1 MYVARDGF
9 YKMGAGNFH
18 DQLIPNQPQ
27 RRALWNDIE
36 FWEGRSTKWGLQT
49 GVAQPHLPSK
59 PSGYPFYF
67 AHDPAHLVDQIG
79 GMHLL
84 QRCGLIVQLVSPYR
98 CLPAGRA
105 MAMLCRG
112 KWQARTISCNL
123 GRFFN
128 KRANS
133 YIGGYTFYFA
143 HDPTH
148 FLEKT
153 GGGMHLLYRLGPN
166 EPNSKHSLE
175 ENLWHVGSATSTEAS
190 LRVAR
195 LWLGWLPSQAKLP
208 LHDGQRRTWQTCHCS
223 WNVKSTIIKAGL
235 PQHKPGSP
243 WESWLLHTTSQ
254 LHLVALHHL
263 YSGPFSI
270 LLADGCPQVAILT
283 QLPFAVEIL
292 AQIWAK

>member
-1 MYVARDGF
+1 MKWHWVLRGSI
-9 YKMGAGNFH
+9 YKMGSTNWGGPTPPT
-18 DQLIPNQPQ
+18 LK
-27 RRALWNDIE
+27 
-36 FWEGRSTKWGLQT
+36 TKWISILFC
-49 GVAQPHLPSK
+49 ARPRPSCR
-59 PSGYPFYF
+59 PNRRDAF
-67 AHDPAHLVDQIG
+67 ATEVRAH
-79 GMHLL
+79 
-84 QRCGLIVQLVSPYR
+84 R
-98 CLPAGRA
+98 PAGLPLS
-105 MAMLCRG
+105 MPSC
-112 KWQARTISCNL
+112 WQGNGYVMSRKVASSYNL
-123 GRFFN
+123 VQSRRFFN

-166 EPNSKHSLE
+166 EPNSKRSLE

-195 LWLGWLPSQAKLP
+195 LWLGWLPSQEKLP
-208 LHDGQRRTWQTCHCS
+208 LHDGQGRTWQTCHCS

-283 QLPFAVEIL
+283 QLPFAVEML

>member
-1 MYVARDGF
+1 MCCWNGFATHFVENGSIVMYVARDGF

-105 MAMLCRG
+105 MAMLSR
-112 KWQARTISCNL
+112 KVASSYNL
-123 GRFFN
+123 VQSRAFF
-128 KRANS
+128 
-133 YIGGYTFYFA
+133 
-143 HDPTH
+143 
-148 FLEKT
+148 
-153 GGGMHLLYRLGPN
+153 
-166 EPNSKHSLE
+166 
-175 ENLWHVGSATSTEAS
+175 
-190 LRVAR
+190 
-195 LWLGWLPSQAKLP
+195 Q
-208 LHDGQRRTWQTCHCS
+208 
-223 WNVKSTIIKAGL
+223 
-235 PQHKPGSP
+235 
-243 WESWLLHTTSQ
+243 
-254 LHLVALHHL
+254 
-263 YSGPFSI
+263 
-270 LLADGCPQVAILT
+270 
-283 QLPFAVEIL
+283 
-292 AQIWAK
+292 